1 MTLNTQHWIVAK
13 EAKFYFYKLLAEV
26 KRSLL
31 SQKYELSPRQI
42 SRGKGAM
49 KIDFLMDRKT
59 MCLCFR
65 SSNSI
70 LPPSIIHNPPPTFQD
85 KQRIF
90 ILERFVFILNL
101 HQKGTCSSDKHLQ
114 ASLISAFVFF
124 TAYLMTN
131 RHSTGVPCWWNSCSS
146 PAEVSAQGRIW
157 FHGQPAFGVPPQPQ
171 TQLQLVTSII

>member
-101 HQKGTCSSDKHLQ
+101 HQKGTCISDKHLQ

-124 TAYLMTN
+124 TAHLMTN
-131 RHSTGVPCWWNSCSS
+131 RHSTAQVPC
-146 PAEVSAQGRIW
+146 
-157 FHGQPAFGVPPQPQ
+157 
-171 TQLQLVTSII
+171 

>member
-124 TAYLMTN
+124 TAHLIGTALGSLADETAAPAQLRCQRRGEFGFMASQPLVCLPSPK
-131 RHSTGVPCWWNSCSS
+131 HSSN
-146 PAEVSAQGRIW
+146 
-157 FHGQPAFGVPPQPQ
+157 
-171 TQLQLVTSII
+171 